1 MTLAS
6 ILHAVPSLRTTAV
19 ARSVQGVTVVATV
32 PDTVLHTLNEV
43 GGRILAL
50 ADGTRSVAQI
60 AEAISRE
67 YEVEADRAEADVA
80 AYVTLL
86 EGKGVLE
93 LRTAP

>member
-1 MTLAS
+1 MTLET
-6 ILHAVPSLRTTAV
+6 IRHAIPTLRSTAV

-50 ADGTRSVAQI
+50 ADGTRSVEQI
-60 AEAISRE
+60 AAAISRE
-67 YEVEADRAEADVA
+67 YEVEAERAEADVA
-80 AYVTLL
+80 AYVALL

-93 LRTAP
+93 LRPAP